1 MKYGKASKIV
11 EDFLKENRLF
21 GLILCYDVNDVAR
34 IDVDNFLI
42 SLVLYSD
49 EAIKQNLQG
58 NTLKS
63 VLDLKRKMEVY
74 KDKYT
79 KVVEDKEVINLNLLC
94 DFVDELSFK
103 VETDVPDENIEEYK
117 ALKEEALTVKDMVV
131 SEDLNKLAILKN
143 EKVNAIE
150 KNKASI
156 RVFQDRINLLKNK
169 GELNYDEVD
178 ALNDLENEV
187 AKLEKEN
194 FSLAK
199 NIEFIDEL
207 TKKAQNK
214 EEDKSFADSFVDS
227 IDINYYKMTKDVDE
241 ISRPAEINFMIHVAM
256 MSKESI
262 EKIENSVLK
271 SKAKEVKKMLEDI
284 RKEPEGVLEDSDE
297 YQDYVKFIEAYLD
310 DMVANREKKVDSVIE
325 QFDKLV
331 TTSKDALDS
340 IKKDDLKTIKDKKK
354 DIDGIQQ
361 KLNEKIDIIS
371 KEIEELESKGTLTK
385 EEQERLNDLKK
396 EVLDLNDHLDS
407 NKKKL
412 NDLDDTVEDLSGNKE
427 ETDPLEENGKII
439 KGVKKEK
446 TQIVKKVKNRLD
458 LLKKCVKKYWKG
470 ILIGAGIGVAA
481 GFVIGPM
488 GLVVLDIG
496 AVLSKV
502 VINRRVKKLEAG
514 TLFNTEVLGL
524 EEPSNILQKEIKKL
538 KELTYDEEFLKEL
551 SVGLTSFIVA
561 SMATSMIKRTVT
573 NAINNRVQAEGVS
586 NVQATPEPTPEPTPS
601 TVEPQVE
608 VPVETAPTTSPYD
621 GIKIGDN
628 VGSYNVSTGHDTANW
643 AVNNINSE
651 GLISNYVNSGSVFKR
666 FAVVNPD
673 GTIGQIINT
682 NGLSITEFA
691 AQNGIDLSQ
700 IAVDVA
706 SKDGISQ
713 AWVSASELVSGV
725 GKVL

>member
-1 MKYGKASKIV
+1 MKYGKASEVV
-11 EDFLKENRLF
+11 EEFLVKNKLF
-21 GLILCYDVNDVAR
+21 GLSLCYDVNDVAR

-58 NTLKS
+58 NTLDS
-63 VLDLKRKMEVY
+63 VLNLKRKMEVY

-79 KVVEDKEVINLNLLC
+79 KVVEDKEVININLLC

-117 ALKEEALTVKDMVV
+117 AIITEALTVKDMVV

-150 KNKASI
+150 KNKASL
-156 RVFQDRINLLKNK
+156 RAFQDKINLLKNK
-169 GELNYDEVD
+169 GELNYDEAD
-178 ALNDLENEV
+178 ALKDLEQEV
-187 AKLEKEN
+187 ANLEKEN

-199 NIEFIDEL
+199 SIELMDEIKE
-207 TKKAQNK
+207 TAERK
-214 EEDKSFADSFVDS
+214 EEKYDTSFVDNM
-227 IDINYYKMTKDVDE
+227 DINYYKMTKDIDGV
-241 ISRPAEINFMIHVAM
+241 SRLEEINFMIHVAM
-256 MSKESI
+256 MPKESI
-262 EKIENSVLK
+262 LAMNDSILK
-271 SKAKEVKKMLEDI
+271 SRAKEVKEMLEDI
-284 RKEPEGVLEDSDE
+284 KKEPEGVLVTNEE
-297 YQDYVKFIEAYLD
+297 YQEYVKFIVAYLD
-310 DMVANREKKVDSVIE
+310 DMVANREKKVEAVIKK
-325 QFDKLV
+325 FDKLV
-331 TTSKDALDS
+331 ATSKDALED
-340 IKKDDLKTIKDKKK
+340 IKKDDIKTISDKKK
-354 DIDGIQQ
+354 DIDDIQQ
-361 KLNEKIDIIS
+361 KLNEKIGVIS
-371 KEIEELESKGTLTK
+371 QEIAELESKDALTK
-385 EEQERLNDLKK
+385 EEQERLNDLRK
-396 EVLDLNDHLDS
+396 EVLDLNDHLDV

-412 NDLDDTVEDLSGNKE
+412 NDLDDTIEDLSGNKE
-427 ETDPLEENGKII
+427 ETDSLEENGKII

-488 GLVVLDIG
+488 GLIVLDTG
-496 AVLSKV
+496 AALAKGL
-502 VINRRVKKLEAG
+502 INRRVKKLEAG
-514 TLFNTEVLGL
+514 TIFNTEVLGL
-524 EEPSNILQKEIKKL
+524 EEPSNILQKGVRNLEK
-538 KELTYDEEFLKEL
+538 LTYDEEFLKEL
-551 SVGLTSFIVA
+551 SAGLTSFIVA
-561 SMATSMIKRTVT
+561 SMATGMIKNTVT
-573 NAINNRVQAEGVS
+573 NAMNNKVQAENVS

-691 AQNGIDLSQ
+691 SQNGIDLSQ